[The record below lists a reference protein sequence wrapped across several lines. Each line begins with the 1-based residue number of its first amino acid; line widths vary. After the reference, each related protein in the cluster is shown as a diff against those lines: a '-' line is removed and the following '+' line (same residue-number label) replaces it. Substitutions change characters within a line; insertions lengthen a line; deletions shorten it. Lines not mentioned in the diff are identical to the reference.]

1 MTTLLRRMTATF
13 SNSSTG
19 SGIIL
24 FDSSQMP
31 IGNTIGK
38 DTRPD
43 APHQIPSII
52 SCGITFSKSH
62 DLTCSQGSCSMSYFL
77 RCATAS
83 KQILSQQGKP
93 HDANCHQKNM
103 RANKA
108 CIKHHETH
116 PSDRQPT
123 GLRSWPI
130 ITAWGLEFIHLVDAK
145 VNVRIAL
152 FCHWYQWREFSICT
166 IWKLPEIAWIP
177 ALKFKSYWGDVTVLN
192 PDWWKAS
199 KAIHSTL
206 CSDMLGRGGHLH
218 AIFNFSMLS
227 GGPAKHR

>member
-1 MTTLLRRMTATF
+1 MIFNKYWKKFKLPVYVTTLLRRMTATF
-13 SNSSTG
+13 SNCSIG

-43 APHQIPSII
+43 APHHIPSII

-62 DLTCSQGSCSMSYFL
+62 DLTCSQGSCSMSYFFAL
-77 RCATAS
+77 CY
-83 KQILSQQGKP
+83 SQQ
-93 HDANCHQKNM
+93 ANSLSTRKTTWCKLSPKNM
-103 RANKA
+103 RVTQA

-130 ITAWGLEFIHLVDAK
+130 IIAWGLEFIHSINAK

-152 FCHWYQWREFSICT
+152 FCHWSTWILNLYN
-166 IWKLPEIAWIP
+166 LEIAWNRVNSCVKI
-177 ALKFKSYWGDVTVLN
+177 
-192 PDWWKAS
+192 
-199 KAIHSTL
+199 
-206 CSDMLGRGGHLH
+206 
-218 AIFNFSMLS
+218 
-227 GGPAKHR
+227 